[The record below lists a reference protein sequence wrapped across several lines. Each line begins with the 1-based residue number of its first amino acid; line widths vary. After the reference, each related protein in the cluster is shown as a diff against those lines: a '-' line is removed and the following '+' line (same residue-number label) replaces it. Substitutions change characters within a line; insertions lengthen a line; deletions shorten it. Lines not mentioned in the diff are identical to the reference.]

1 MSHTLELSAATN
13 HFSAGPKSKHI
24 DALSIGLFG
33 LTVGA
38 ITLGLHQ
45 LRLFGPEDQFDV
57 LAVWIMALLFGGIVQ
72 IVAGF
77 VEVRYDQQLGGTA
90 LTMYGFLWVGVSVLG
105 LLQAVSAK
113 GPHPYVEIPLLAS
126 FACFSGVMVY
136 LTGHKTLALCLLHVV
151 ITATLSAVVL
161 AKLGVL
167 SEMLPGIGHLVIGG
181 LAFVCAMGTLVNEFT
196 TENKIPLGRPPLT
209 FSVANGKA
217 KSVLGTS
224 RLTRIEESVL
234 NLP

>member
-1 MSHTLELSAATN
+1 MPHAIQ
-13 HFSAGPKSKHI
+13 FSAGPKSKHI

-45 LRLFGPEDQFDV
+45 LKLFGVEDEFDV
-57 LAVWIMALLFGGIVQ
+57 LAVWILALLFGGIVQ
-72 IVAGF
+72 IIAGF

-90 LTMYGFLWVGVSVLG
+90 LTMYGFLWVGIALLG
-105 LLQAVSAK
+105 IFQTLSHK

-136 LTGHKTLALCLLHVV
+136 LTGHKTLVLCLLHVV
-151 ITATLSAVVL
+151 ITATLLTVIL
-161 AKLGVL
+161 ARFGVL
-167 SEMLPGIGHLVIGG
+167 GDALPGIGHLVIGA
-181 LAFVCAMGTLVNEFT
+181 LAFVHAMGTLINEFT
-196 TENKIPLGRPPLT
+196 TECKIPLGRAPLT
-209 FSVANGKA
+209 RSHANGKVQA
-217 KSVLGTS
+217 LEVDLPPV
-224 RLTRIEESVL
+224 RLNHIDEAVL